1 MLGDNPEKSK
11 NPLRKAMKRRNAKT
25 VTFGQSS
32 FHEASEIE
40 WSSEGEGE
48 FDSND
53 DDDGVGLD
61 DEEEEPVVETAQAAK
76 TKSVDA
82 DSITPVT
89 NQTTQ
94 SNQVKSTSDLAEK
107 KSLQS
112 QNPRA
117 SDDTVSIES
126 GVYFVLLFFAKY

>member
-61 DEEEEPVVETAQAAK
+61 DEEEEPVVETAQAAN
-76 TKSVDA
+76 TKSVDV

-89 NQTTQ
+89 NQSQT
-94 SNQVKSTSDLAEK
+94 NQIKSTSDLVEK
-107 KSLQS
+107 KSLLS

-126 GVYFVLLFFAKY
+126 GVYFVLYLSVKY

>member
-40 WSSEGEGE
+40 WSSEGEGD

-61 DEEEEPVVETAQAAK
+61 DEEEEPVVETAQAAN

-89 NQTTQ
+89 NQTQ
-94 SNQVKSTSDLAEK
+94 STQVKSTSDPVGK
-107 KSLQS
+107 KSLLS

-126 GVYFVLLFFAKY
+126 GMYHVLLLLVNC